1 MGCCYKNWNKNDD
14 YTNINYIDAEIEITE
29 KDVYEDIR
37 IINTIE
43 ESRRKYHL
51 NIEDHYKNEK
61 EIKNNCV
68 IEIGGVNVGFK

>member
-14 YTNINYIDAEIEITE
+14 YTNINYIYAEIEIKE

-43 ESRRKYHL
+43 ESRR
-51 NIEDHYKNEK
+51 NI
-61 EIKNNCV
+61 IL
-68 IEIGGVNVGFK
+68 I